1 VRAAAANSLGRLAD
15 GKALRALHSAENDSE
30 PPVRAAV
37 KAAIAKIE
45 SSARSGSGEVAVK
58 TTPNGPPRY
67 YVAVGRPATR
77 AADVG
82 QSDLDRALQVL
93 RERVSS
99 IDGVVLAPS
108 DEPPSQAR
116 SVLRARN
123 LRGYYIESSVTS
135 VEQKPDGGVRA
146 QVSVIVATY
155 PDRAMRAIMQG
166 AATAMGGGD
175 IRAQAMAA
183 ALKSA
188 LNQLPQ
194 AMARE

>member
-1 VRAAAANSLGRLAD
+1 MRS
-15 GKALRALHSAENDSE
+15 
-30 PPVRAAV
+30 AV

-45 SSARSGSGEVAVK
+45 SAARPSGSRSGQDHAD
-58 TTPNGPPRY
+58 
-67 YVAVGRPATR
+67 R
-77 AADVG
+77 AAAFLRRG
-82 QSDLDRALQVL
+82 SAGPRRARPTSRAGDLDRALQVL
-93 RERVSS
+93 RERVST
-99 IDGVVLAPS
+99 IDGVLVLAPP
-108 DEPPSQAR
+108 DEPPSQVR

-135 VEQKPDGGVRA
+135 LERSPA
-146 QVSVIVATY
+146 AAFAPPVSVIVATY

-175 IRAQAMAA
+175 SKTQAMAA